1 MLGLRPGLRRLLR
14 TAPRLVV
21 APAGVGFGQ
30 QVLALWARRN
40 NRRIVTSPADLSRE
54 PCLFIP
60 RRRRDLESVHPGC
73 PGEALF
79 LHETD
84 LIYTKAEWLG
94 ALATAREGYAEESYR
109 LSQGW
114 PEGLLIAAQLA
125 KRPDVFCLLEHPLT
139 RAHLGRFLPQDLPRE
154 ALTRLAS
161 SPVLVPELY
170 GLLEL
175 EAELIAELYDR
186 GLLYAA
192 DQGYRLPALLRRLLF
207 RPLSPERALEVAQIL
222 SSRHLEPALEILGE
236 HGLWEA
242 YLERIV
248 ETYMPRTGPH
258 ALQEHLNRVPPNY
271 RYHEIFRYLV
281 ALAQRSSGDIEP
293 AIEQFEKLLEAAS
306 PKFQLWVIN
315 ALGVAYGMRGD
326 FSRSIELLS
335 DGVSKSTR
343 SPLQGHLLHNLG
355 IALLHTHRY
364 SAGAEYLANAISIY
378 RELGNS
384 TEESSSTENLI
395 NAKVFA
401 GYPLRALGEFQ
412 QLRPIHQSSIIHANL
427 GRIHLM
433 LGELDKAKEI
443 TLNARNKAREI
454 GNSRMEK
461 YADVIRAQVA
471 YLENDLILAR
481 QLSASVIETF
491 PEANVRGEA
500 HLVMSQVEFRRGN
513 RKAAKEHLARAAN
526 ITFGYKTE
534 AVRQGLSP
542 LEPTLEEAREA
553 GAMFDVAQL
562 LMLKGDLESLRE
574 ALSLCQ
580 QNGYGLLLRHPYY
593 SHHWLPLIKADP
605 SCWAAFPVTVQT
617 FGGFKVS
624 FLGKTLTLADFPT
637 KKIAALLL
645 ALALHERPQNREVL
659 AEQLWGELNNPLDS
673 LQNAVSKLRGLLFPQ
688 LICSSKSQLSL
699 NFPVVLDYREFVKR
713 AKAFVE
719 TSEPGLEDFIQR
731 HSEPWLPDLADLFPV
746 ERSEVERYQHELW
759 TLVAEQQEQENSP
772 LALVAYRHALALD
785 PYSERA
791 WQGLIAAYERLGN
804 PEMAAKARRCMAEA
818 LRELRG

>member
-1 MLGLRPGLRRLLR
+1 M
-14 TAPRLVV
+14 V

-222 SSRHLEPALEILGE
+222 SSRHLYTPALDVLSE
-236 HGLWEA
+236 HGLWRA
-242 YLERIV
+242 YLDLLVASYI
-248 ETYMPRTGPH
+248 PRTGSQT
-258 ALQEHLNRVPPNY
+258 LREQLDKVPLEFRDHSTY
-271 RYHEIFRYLV
+271 RYLM
-281 ALAQRSSGDIEP
+281 ALLRRATGN
-293 AIEQFEKLLEAAS
+293 LEEAVQHLEWLYPTAS
-306 PKFQLWVIN
+306 PELQGWIIN
-315 ALGVAYGMRGD
+315 AIGVTYGMLGNY
-326 FSRSIELLS
+326 SKAINHLSEGLSKAAHPLLY
-335 DGVSKSTR
+335 
-343 SPLQGHLLHNLG
+343 GHLLHNLG
-355 IALLHTHRY
+355 TVYLFQNRY
-364 SAGAEYLANAISIY
+364 YDGAKSLTKAVEAY
-378 RELGNS
+378 RNIGDSQQEMFS
-384 TEESSSTENLI
+384 TETLVT
-395 NAKVFA
+395 ARVFQ
-401 GYPLRALGEFQ
+401 GYPRVALEEIGLIKMSSPSPVISNNKARAF
-412 QLRPIHQSSIIHANL
+412 I
-427 GRIHLM
+427 M
-433 LGELDKAKEI
+433 LGELEKAKENLI
-443 TLNARNKAREI
+443 MAKQVAESADIPRSA
-454 GNSRMEK
+454 G
-461 YADVIRAQVA
+461 YADAILAQVA
-471 YLENDLILAR
+471 FLEGQLDRAYSLAGN
-481 QLSASVIETF
+481 VISINN
-491 PEANVRGEA
+491 EANIQGEA
-500 HLVMSQVEFRRGN
+500 YLVLSRIEFQRNNVE
-513 RKAAKEHLARAAN
+513 AASNYLARAAN